1 MILALTLLT
10 TGNAR
15 AADTQEEAIPWY
27 EVEVIIFS
35 NDEQLGLQ
43 SETWPEAVDDYPYG
57 KVIDLRL
64 PDDPSV
70 LEEQAKLRPVL
81 PSPQPLPS
89 PAANPSN
96 PLKPVQAATP
106 VTPPPPPKPTEIPYL
121 MLDPSTFQLADIDRK
136 LRQSGKYAILLHLC
150 WRQPTLPPDQSIPV
164 YVYDGMTEHHAV
176 AATDQLNGL
185 APAQD
190 NPAIMQGDSGSMM
203 PTGEVG
209 PDYPRLSG
217 TLRLSV
223 SRYLHMAADLHLRVP
238 FMVQEEVPVAN
249 PAPEES
255 EGGSFSSF
263 FGVNQPSEPKTE
275 IQEHEAL
282 TDFRLLESRR
292 LRSTEIHYFDNP
304 MFGMILVVRP
314 YEINPQP

>member
-164 YVYDGMTEHHAV
+164 FVYDGMTEHHAV

-185 APAQD
+185 APAQG
-190 NPAIMQGDSGSMM
+190 NPAIMSGDSGSMM
-203 PTGEVG
+203 PIALFAHGRRSAFACSLYGAGRGPGRQPRAGRIRRRQFQFLFRRQPAVGTENGNTGARS
-209 PDYPRLSG
+209 PHRLPATG
-217 TLRLSV
+217 ITPPAQHGNPLLR
-223 SRYLHMAADLHLRVP
+223 
-238 FMVQEEVPVAN
+238 
-249 PAPEES
+249 
-255 EGGSFSSF
+255 
-263 FGVNQPSEPKTE
+263 
-275 IQEHEAL
+275 
-282 TDFRLLESRR
+282 
-292 LRSTEIHYFDNP
+292 
-304 MFGMILVVRP
+304 
-314 YEINPQP
+314 